1 MDISQELNN
10 SAELE
15 LENQQEQRVLHMDE
29 LTAKIDKVLTH
40 QHELIALV
48 RKASKQNICLPIVKK
63 EELGPFKHDISSNAA
78 AHLPAL
84 KCLLERKSMH
94 QF

>member
-1 MDISQELNN
+1 MSQELNN

-15 LENQQEQRVLHMDE
+15 LEDQQEQRVLHMDE

-40 QHELIALV
+40 QHELIAMV
-48 RKASKQNICLPIVKK
+48 RKASKQNILPLTSKK
-63 EELGPFKHDISSNAA
+63 EELGPFKHDISSNAVG
-78 AHLPAL
+78 HLPAF